1 MNEHEIISL
10 ESEAGFKAL
19 FEYATVGILVI
30 SSDGRIQL
38 ANPSIEQLFGYSNAE
53 LIGRPIEMLI
63 PEVFRKKHVQYRE
76 GYFNN
81 PKARPM
87 GYGLSLHAL
96 KKDQTA
102 FPVEI
107 SLGHY
112 QLEDEQ
118 LAVAFVTD
126 ITVRKA
132 NEEKYQN
139 LFENSL
145 VAMYITDVATLKVVD
160 VNEMGVKFFGYAS
173 KADFLANFNQNAHF
187 VNQQVREKNLLALFK
202 GDKVEMTYEQEKK
215 KLDGTHFWAKIFVK
229 LNQDKTLA
237 QTVAID
243 ITESKRF
250 NEELEAKVRERTL
263 ELTESLQREK
273 DLNELKSRFV
283 SMASHEFRTPLSA
296 ILSSISLIDLYTTE
310 EQAEKRKKHTE
321 RIRSSVSN
329 LVGILNDFLSLEK
342 LEQGKVEITQE
353 PFDLYDFA
361 EDIMEEVN
369 GILKIGQ
376 QINLA
381 HTGEREII
389 QDKRILKNV
398 LLNVLSNAIKYS
410 DEHKEIHFSIAV
422 NHGIVSIKVR
432 DEGIGIPEEE
442 QKELFSKFF
451 RAKNAV
457 HIQGTGL
464 GLNIVKKYVELLDG
478 NISFISKHNEGTT
491 FIIVF
496 PQNKATI

>member
-1 MNEHEIISL
+1 MNEHEIVAL

-38 ANPSIEQLFGYSNAE
+38 ANPSIEKLFGYSNAE
-53 LIGRPIEMLI
+53 LIGLPIEMLI
-63 PEVFRKKHVQYRE
+63 PEAFRKKHVQYRE
-76 GYFNN
+76 GYFHN

-96 KKDQTA
+96 KKDRTA

-126 ITVRKA
+126 ITIRKA
-132 NEEKYQN
+132 NEEKYHN

-145 VAMYITDVATLKVVD
+145 VAMFITDINTLKVVD
-160 VNEMGVKFFGYAS
+160 VNEMGIQFFGYVS
-173 KADFLANFNQNAHF
+173 KEDFLQNFDSEFHF
-187 VNQQVREKNLLALFK
+187 VNQREREKNIQSLYGKNA
-202 GDKVEMTYEQEKK
+202 VEMTREQEMQ
-215 KLDGTHFWAKIFVK
+215 KLDGTRFWAKIFVK
-229 LNQDKTLA
+229 LNQEKSLA

-243 ITESKRF
+243 VTESKRF
-250 NEELEAKVRERTL
+250 NEALEAKVRERTL

-353 PFDLYDFA
+353 PFDLYDFS
-361 EDIMEEVN
+361 EDIIEEVN
-369 GILKIGQ
+369 GILKLGQ
-376 QINLA
+376 RINLLYN
-381 HTGEREII
+381 GESEIV

-398 LLNVLSNAIKYS
+398 LLNILSNAIKYS
-410 DEHKEIHFSIAV
+410 AEEKDIHLSIEV
-422 NHGIVSIKVR
+422 NHGIVAIKIR

-442 QKELFSKFF
+442 QKELFGKFF
-451 RAKNAV
+451 RARNAV
-457 HIQGTGL
+457 NIQGTGL

-496 PQNKATI
+496 PQNKPAL

>member
-1 MNEHEIISL
+1 MNEHEIVTL

-38 ANPSIEQLFGYSNAE
+38 ANPSIEKLFGYSKAE
-53 LIGRPIEMLI
+53 LIGRSVETLI
-63 PEVFRKKHVQYRE
+63 PEAFRRRHVQYRE
-76 GYFNN
+76 GYFSN

-87 GYGLSLHAL
+87 GYGLSLFAL
-96 KKDQTA
+96 KKDNTA

-112 QLEDEQ
+112 ELEDEQ

-126 ITVRKA
+126 ITIRKA
-132 NEEKYQN
+132 NEEKYLN

-145 VAMYITDVATLKVVD
+145 VAMFITDIETKKVVD
-160 VNEMGVKFFGYAS
+160 VNEMGVQFFGYSS
-173 KADFLANFNQNAHF
+173 KEDFLRHFDSSYHFINQKERERNF
-187 VNQQVREKNLLALFK
+187 EALYGK
-202 GDKVEMTYEQEKK
+202 KTVQMTREQEMK
-215 KLDGTHFWAKIFVK
+215 KLDGTRFWAKIFVK
-229 LNQDKTLA
+229 LNQEKSQA

-243 ITESKRF
+243 ITEAKRF
-250 NEELEAKVRERTL
+250 NEELEAKVKERTL

-273 DLNELKSRFV
+273 DLNDLKSRFV

-296 ILSSISLIDLYTTE
+296 ILSSISLIELYKAD
-310 EQAEKRKKHTE
+310 EQAEKRIKHIE

-342 LEQGKVEITQE
+342 LEQGKVEIMQE
-353 PFDLYDFA
+353 TFDLHDFS
-361 EDIMEEVN
+361 EDIIEEVN
-369 GILKIGQ
+369 GMLKPGQ
-376 QINLA
+376 HINLHYDGDRVVA
-381 HTGEREII
+381 K
-389 QDKRILKNV
+389 DKRILKNV
-398 LLNVLSNAIKYS
+398 LLNLLSNAIKYS
-410 DEHKEIHFSIAV
+410 DENKEIGFSIEVKDGMAC
-422 NHGIVSIKVR
+422 IKVK

-457 HIQGTGL
+457 NIQGTGL
-464 GLNIVKKYVELLDG
+464 GLNIVKKYVELLEG
-478 NISFISKHNEGTT
+478 NISFNSKPNEGTT
-491 FIIVF
+491 FTIVF
-496 PQNKATI
+496 PQNKSMI